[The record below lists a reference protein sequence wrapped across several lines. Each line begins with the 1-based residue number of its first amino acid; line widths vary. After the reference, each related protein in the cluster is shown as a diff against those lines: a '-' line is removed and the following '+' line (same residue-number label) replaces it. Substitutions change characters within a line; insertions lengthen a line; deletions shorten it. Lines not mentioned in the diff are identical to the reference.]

1 MSRLAASTRLYC
13 YYQVPWPNL
22 QRDSSSS
29 SIQCSQAPLCLLIDD
44 SKENM
49 LCQTGN
55 VDPIEAKDDDGCQV
69 EGKDSNLTNQR
80 RLLPLSLVVCLSIP
94 PSTYLSTI
102 IAQMLRRIVAPC
114 YRLRQSPLHRTYASV
129 PDLQHYLRP
138 GDSLHGFTLL
148 RKENVPELELSAL
161 QFTHDKT
168 GAEYLHIARDDTNNV
183 FSIGFKTN
191 PPDATG
197 VPHIL
202 EHVTLCGSEK
212 CVVHHNRRRVKM

>member
-1 MSRLAASTRLYC
+1 
-13 YYQVPWPNL
+13 
-22 QRDSSSS
+22 
-29 SIQCSQAPLCLLIDD
+29 
-44 SKENM
+44 M
-49 LCQTGN
+49 LS
-55 VDPIEAKDDDGCQV
+55 A
-69 EGKDSNLTNQR
+69 
-80 RLLPLSLVVCLSIP
+80 
-94 PSTYLSTI
+94 
-102 IAQMLRRIVAPC
+102 LRISARSPRIVAP
-114 YRLRQSPLHRTYASV
+114 YNRLRQPLLYRTYASV
-129 PDLQHYLRP
+129 TDLQQYPKP
-138 GDSLHGFTLL
+138 GDSLHGFTLK

-212 CVVHHNRRRVKM
+212 CVQITIEEV